1 MLLVCSATPLM
12 KAARHVKISIIVFL
26 VQVTRIILISL
37 LIFAIDAITLFLIAV
52 TAKIR
57 PLARLAK
64 INILFK
70 KVSAHLVVFWRGVLF
85 VLLKL
90 ALYVKKATFGQLE
103 SVQFAL
109 LNIQTVT
116 CAMLINV

>member
-1 MLLVCSATPLM
+1 M
-12 KAARHVKISIIVFL
+12 KAVKHAKISIIVFL

-116 CAMLINV
+116 FAMLINV